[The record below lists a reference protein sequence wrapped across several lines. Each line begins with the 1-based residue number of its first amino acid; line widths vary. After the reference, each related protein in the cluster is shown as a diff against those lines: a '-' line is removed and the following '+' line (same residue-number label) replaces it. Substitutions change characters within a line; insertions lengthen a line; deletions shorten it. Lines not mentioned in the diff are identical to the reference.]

1 MRALPDAT
9 AEPLRRRYGSNETST
24 GVIDMGK
31 LLWALIGFA
40 VGGALLA
47 SGIILAESADSASR
61 DAQAAVARAHGGGN
75 GQ

>member
-1 MRALPDAT
+1 
-9 AEPLRRRYGSNETST
+9 
-24 GVIDMGK
+24 MGK